1 MKQPLIVLTGP
12 TAVGKT
18 ALSIELAK
26 ALNGEIISADSMQ
39 VYRHMDIGSAKIT
52 KKEMDGVPHHL
63 IDVLEPWEEFNVTR
77 FQSMAKEAMKGIYSR
92 GHVPIVTGGTGF
104 YIQALAYDID
114 FTENE
119 DHSGLRAELE
129 QLAEE
134 KGEAF
139 LHQMLAEIDPE
150 SAEAIHAN
158 NAKRVIRA
166 IEYYRLTGEKIS
178 EHNKREREK
187 QSPYDLYYYV
197 LNRDRKTLYERID
210 QRVDIMME
218 QGLPDEVNRLKAMGC
233 TRDMVAMQGLG
244 YKEMLDYLDG
254 KISLEEAVYII
265 KRDTRHF
272 AKRQLTWFKR
282 EKEVCFIE
290 IEQFGADQKKILN
303 WIGNDYFG
311 GRNEHGTE

>member
-1 MKQPLIVLTGP
+1 M
-12 TAVGKT
+12 
-18 ALSIELAK
+18 
-26 ALNGEIISADSMQ
+26 
-39 VYRHMDIGSAKIT
+39 
-52 KKEMDGVPHHL
+52 
-63 IDVLEPWEEFNVTR
+63 
-77 FQSMAKEAMKGIYSR
+77 
-92 GHVPIVTGGTGF
+92 
-104 YIQALAYDID
+104 
-114 FTENE
+114 
-119 DHSGLRAELE
+119 
-129 QLAEE
+129 
-134 KGEAF
+134 F

-282 EKEVCFIE
+282 EKEVRFIE
-290 IEQFGADQKKILN
+290 IEQFEADQKKILN
-303 WIGNDYFG
+303 WICNDYFG